1 MQILDLIFE
10 TKPEPETIAEN
21 FDNVKNNIVSSLSTE
36 LIIVAAV
43 VLIVVAISIIILV
56 NHKKNIQEA

>member
-10 TKPEPETIAEN
+10 TKPEPETIAESL
-21 FDNVKNNIVSSLSTE
+21 DNLKNNIGSSLSTE